1 MIDGPDSVIVLPIT
15 ENGHI
20 VLVKQYRY
28 AVDRKTIEFPAGYI
42 GTGESPVDAAA
53 RELLEETGYKCG
65 ELKDLGIGGIM
76 LNRYIP
82 KQYLFTGLRAVRVA
96 DPTDK
101 DIEVVEVSPSKFKE
115 MIKTGEFDQLA
126 AIGLWYKAEQ
136 VIDLFQS

>member
-82 KQYLFTGLRAVRVA
+82 KQYLFTGLRAVRVT

-101 DIEVVEVSPSKFKE
+101 DIEVVEE
-115 MIKTGEFDQLA
+115 NE
-126 AIGLWYKAEQ
+126 
-136 VIDLFQS
+136 